1 MLECNH
7 ISKKLPVS
15 CFANEV
21 LDGCIRINK
30 IQEEI
35 KEQNQTLPEDEQA
48 FLDAA
53 EEQYDMRSMTRRT
66 GGRMF
71 GR

>member
-1 MLECNH
+1 MKVHTLC
-7 ISKKLPVS
+7 KKVS
-15 CFANEV
+15 AYS
-21 LDGCIRINK
+21 GRIPLYVVPFTH

-48 FLDAA
+48 FLEAA
-53 EEQYDMRSMTRRT
+53 EEQYDMRPMTRRT